1 MEARKRHIF
10 VWNLLLPVATFLWRI
25 LYNFHAE
32 KVEVKGPFL
41 LFSNHVTDLD
51 PVMAACSFKEQIYFV
66 ASEHLMRSPFWG
78 KLVTWLQAPIP
89 RQKGGSAADT
99 VMTTL
104 RHIKK
109 GYNVGIFP
117 EGNRCWDGVTAS
129 FPAATAKMTRTAAAS
144 GASLVTYRLEGGYF
158 ASPRWS
164 GFSIRR
170 GRMTGRVVGIY
181 GPEELRA
188 MKPAEIEAILKR
200 DLYEDAYA
208 TQRETPIAFKG
219 RKLAEG
225 METLFFLCP
234 KCGRLHTL
242 VSAGDTVSCSVCDFS
257 VRYLPTGF
265 IEGAQWDNLRD
276 WNLWQQGEIR
286 RMCDEA
292 GEEAIFTD
300 TEMECFR
307 VESGHDSSLVGQGSM
322 ALYKDRLELPGV
334 TLPLSDIRGISLRG
348 PQDIYFGTLENNYQL
363 RCKSRRCTVRYLTAI
378 SYLNNTE
385 YGV

>member
-1 MEARKRHIF
+1 MEARKRHII
-10 VWNLLLPVATFLWRI
+10 VWKVLRPVAAFLWRV

-32 KVEVKGPFL
+32 PADVKGPI
-41 LFSNHVTDLD
+41 LFFANHVTDVD

-66 ASEHLMRSPFWG
+66 ASEHLMRGRFGP
-78 KLVTWLQAPIP
+78 LVTWLQAPIP

-99 VMTTL
+99 VMATL

-109 GYNVGIFP
+109 GYSVGIFP
-117 EGNRCWDGVTAS
+117 EGNRSWDGVTAS

-144 GASLVTYRLEGGYF
+144 GASLVTYRFEGGYF

-170 GRMTGRVVGIY
+170 GRMTGRVVGVY

-208 TQRETPIAFKG
+208 RQRENPIAFKG

-234 KCGRLHTL
+234 NCGKVHTL
-242 VSAGDTVSCSVCDFS
+242 VSKGDRVSCTACDFS

-276 WNLWQQGEIR
+276 WNLWQQ
-286 RMCDEA
+286 
-292 GEEAIFTD
+292 
-300 TEMECFR
+300 
-307 VESGHDSSLVGQGSM
+307 S
-322 ALYKDRLELPGV
+322 
-334 TLPLSDIRGISLRG
+334 
-348 PQDIYFGTLENNYQL
+348 
-363 RCKSRRCTVRYLTAI
+363 
-378 SYLNNTE
+378 
-385 YGV
+385 